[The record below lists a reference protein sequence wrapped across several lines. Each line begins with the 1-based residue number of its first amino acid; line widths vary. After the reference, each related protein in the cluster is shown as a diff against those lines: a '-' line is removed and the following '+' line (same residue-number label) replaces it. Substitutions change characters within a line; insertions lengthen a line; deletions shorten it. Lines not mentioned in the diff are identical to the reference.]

1 MKNSQQTTVQIV
13 VNSHEEQSTENCTM
27 IVVNSIEKQS
37 TYNFVS
43 CCHCIVVW

>member
-27 IVVNSIEKQS
+27 IVVNSIEKQLIS
-37 TYNFVS
+37 TANTVKK
-43 CCHCIVVW
+43 